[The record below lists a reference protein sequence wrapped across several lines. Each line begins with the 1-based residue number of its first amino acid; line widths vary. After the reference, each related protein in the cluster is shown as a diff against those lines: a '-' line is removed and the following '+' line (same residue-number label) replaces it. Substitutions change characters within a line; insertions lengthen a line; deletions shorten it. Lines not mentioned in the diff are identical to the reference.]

1 MSETTKQEQSEQV
14 LTFVVNDQEFGVDIL
29 RVQEI
34 RGWTAPTPIPQAP
47 PFVKGVI
54 NLRGDIVPIADLRE
68 RLGFARQA
76 YGPSTVVIV
85 LRTQGAT
92 RERVLGVVVDAMS
105 DVMTLPSKDIHPTPD
120 LEASADARHAR
131 GIATVG
137 EKLITLLNVEAL
149 FGALG
154 RRRRPRRRAAAAP
167 AAPIRRSSR
176 PSTGRRPPSSS
187 RSTARW
193 ST

>member
-1 MSETTKQEQSEQV
+1 MSETTKQVEQSEQV
-14 LTFVVNDQEFGVDIL
+14 LTFVVNEQEFGVDIL

-105 DVMTLPSKDIHPTPD
+105 DVMTLPAKDIHPTPD
-120 LEASADARHAR
+120 LQASSEARHAR

-154 RRRRPRRRAAAAP
+154 SEASAA
-167 AAPIRRSSR
+167 
-176 PSTGRRPPSSS
+176 
-187 RSTARW
+187 
-193 ST
+193 